1 MKKEKS
7 CPIVLLFIIGYPLST
22 FTFNVTDY
30 TVLCSAPEGSFC
42 AGGQE
47 GLDTCQGK
55 TCQLVLYGK
64 RFYSVH
70 NV

>member
-7 CPIVLLFIIGYPLST
+7 CPIVLLFIVFT
-22 FTFNVTDY
+22 FTFNVTAWL
-30 TVLCSAPEGSFC
+30 TILCSAPEGSFC
-42 AGGQE
+42 AGGEE